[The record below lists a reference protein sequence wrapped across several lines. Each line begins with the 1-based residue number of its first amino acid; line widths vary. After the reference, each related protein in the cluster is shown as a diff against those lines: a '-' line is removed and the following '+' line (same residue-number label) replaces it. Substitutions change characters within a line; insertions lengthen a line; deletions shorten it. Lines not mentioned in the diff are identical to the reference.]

1 MCQGLKSQT
10 SAVKKLNCLKYARKM
25 LSSRKCAPIDD
36 FIKAGILPMLMD
48 FLTPKYNNEYDD
60 CRLFLNLKCF

>member
-1 MCQGLKSQT
+1 MCQGLKNNS

-36 FIKAGILPMLMD
+36 FINAGILPMLME
-48 FLTPKYNNEYDD
+48 FLTPKYDNEYDD
-60 CRLFLNLKCF
+60 CWLCINLLCF

>member
-1 MCQGLKSQT
+1 
-10 SAVKKLNCLKYARKM
+10 M

-48 FLTPKYNNEYDD
+48 FLTPKYNNEYD
-60 CRLFLNLKCF
+60 CCGYS